1 MSAAQFPVVAAHP
14 DDVAALLVYV
24 ERVISGGEVSLR
36 DSERKAI
43 ASLED
48 AWRMSD
54 PEARAGGGDALRARY
69 YERWFPQD
77 HIEEQ
82 LDG

>member
-14 DDVAALLVYV
+14 DDVVALLIYV
-24 ERVISGGEVSLR
+24 QRAECCAESEMT
-36 DSERKAI
+36 DSERRAYV
-43 ASLED
+43 SLED

-69 YERWFPQD
+69 YERWFPD
-77 HIEEQ
+77 R
-82 LDG
+82 